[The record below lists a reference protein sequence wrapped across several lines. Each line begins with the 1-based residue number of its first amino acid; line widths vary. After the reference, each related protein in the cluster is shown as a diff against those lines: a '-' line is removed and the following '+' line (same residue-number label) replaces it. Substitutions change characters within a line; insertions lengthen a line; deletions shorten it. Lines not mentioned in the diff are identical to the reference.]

1 MYTVLLAVDSDEA
14 RAEKVLDVMRQLP
27 IEPGE
32 VEIVVLNVFKEFDV
46 TDGDGGA
53 VKSEDLFDE
62 ADLPESVRNV
72 TSTLEAD
79 GYAPT
84 IRREH
89 GNVVETIVET
99 AVEIDA
105 NLIVMAGRSRSPVG
119 KALFG
124 STIQGVLAGAH
135 CPVTV
140 SLE

>member
-1 MYTVLLAVDSDEA
+1 MYTVLLAVDSDETRA
-14 RAEKVLDVMRQLP
+14 RKITDIAMELP
-27 IEPGE
+27 IDPDE
-32 VEIVVLNVFKEFDV
+32 VEFVVLNVFKEFDV

-53 VKSEDLFDE
+53 VKSADLYDED
-62 ADLPESVRNV
+62 DLPESVRNV
-72 TSTLEAD
+72 RSALEAD
-79 GYAPT
+79 GYTPT
-84 IRREH
+84 VRREH

-124 STIQGVLAGAH
+124 STIQGVLAGAR